1 MITETLLVTGFL
13 GAGKTTLLSG
23 WLAERPAHERWAVL
37 VNEFGALGVDR
48 ALLGGDG
55 ADAAV
60 TVAEIAGGCAC
71 CAARVAFDATLVRL
85 LRRGPWDRLVVETT
99 GLGHPA
105 ELVDRLRAPAFA
117 DRLRVRPPVA
127 VVDATRAG
135 LYLDAGRTGHALA
148 ADQVAL
154 ARLLVLN
161 RAADPAA
168 GDTTALADA
177 LAARPPWPRPVLA
190 TADGRVPL
198 ATVLAAL
205 DAVDGVDEAVAA
217 AGGGPVSRAA
227 SLRAGPV
234 APSDPR
240 PASPPASR
248 LASSPAASPA
258 SRLAPSPAT
267 GSATGSAPEPM
278 CWTRADPALGVT
290 AAGWRWA
297 PDAVFDRAALEAA
310 LDGLAAPGGALE
322 AAGALRAKGVFR
334 TGRAWYAWQ
343 WTDGRRGWDETAW
356 RADSRFE
363 ILANGSIDP
372 QVVDTALRTAASK
385 G

>member
-1 MITETLLVTGFL
+1 MTRPTETLLITGFL

-23 WLAERPAHERWAVL
+23 WLAERPPHERWAVL

-60 TVAEIAGGCAC
+60 AVAEIAGGCAC

-85 LRRGPWDRLVVETT
+85 LRRGPWDRLFVETT

-105 ELVDRLRAPAFA
+105 QLLDRLRAPALA

-127 VVDATRAG
+127 VVDASRATVH
-135 LYLDAGRTGHALA
+135 LDPARPAHAIA

-161 RAADPAA
+161 RAAEGPAA
-168 GDTTALADA
+168 DTAALSER
-177 LAARPPWPRPVLA
+177 LAALPPWPRPVLA

-198 ATVLAAL
+198 ARVLAAL
-205 DAVDGVDEAVAA
+205 DAIEEPDAAVAA
-217 AGGGPVSRAA
+217 AAGGPA
-227 SLRAGPV
+227 
-234 APSDPR
+234 APSAPTAAPTAARTPTTR
-240 PASPPASR
+240 PASNAPPAPDE
-248 LASSPAASPA
+248 ASTPAARAVAPPEPLRWRRTDPA
-258 SRLAPSPAT
+258 SGIAS
-267 GSATGSAPEPM
+267 
-278 CWTRADPALGVT
+278 
-290 AAGWRWA
+290 AGWWWPA
-297 PDAVFDRAALEAA
+297 DACFDRGALRAALDA
-310 LDGLAAPGGALE
+310 LGAPGGPLDAG
-322 AAGALRAKGVFR
+322 GALRAKGVFR
-334 TGRAWYAWQ
+334 TPRAWYAWQ
-343 WTDGRRGWDETAW
+343 WTEGCCAWDETAW

-363 ILANGSIDP
+363 FLANGSIDP
-372 QVVDTALRTAASK
+372 QMVDTALRTAVSK

>member
-71 CAARVAFDATLVRL
+71 CAASVAFDATLVRL

-105 ELVDRLRAPAFA
+105 QLVDRLRAPAFA

-135 LYLDAGRTGHALA
+135 LYLDATRTGHALA

-168 GDTTALADA
+168 GDAAALAAD
-177 LAARPPWPRPVLA
+177 LAARPPWPRPVLS
-190 TADGRVPL
+190 TVDGRVPL

-205 DAVDGVDEAVAA
+205 EAAEGVDEAVAA
-217 AGGGPVSRAA
+217 EGARRGLGSTPLAA
-227 SLRAGPV
+227 RPV
-234 APSDPR
+234 A
-240 PASPPASR
+240 
-248 LASSPAASPA
+248 SPAA
-258 SRLAPSPAT
+258 
-267 GSATGSAPEPM
+267 PEAM
-278 CWTRADPALGVT
+278 RWTRADPALGVT
-290 AAGWRWA
+290 AAGWRWG
-297 PDAVFDRAALEAA
+297 PDVRFDRAALEAA
-310 LDGLAAPGGALE
+310 LDGVAAPGGVFE
-322 AAGALRAKGVFR
+322 AAGVLRAKGVFR
-334 TGRAWYAWQ
+334 TERAWYAWQ
-343 WTDGRRGWDETAW
+343 WTDGRRAWDETAW
-356 RADSRFE
+356 RTDSRFE